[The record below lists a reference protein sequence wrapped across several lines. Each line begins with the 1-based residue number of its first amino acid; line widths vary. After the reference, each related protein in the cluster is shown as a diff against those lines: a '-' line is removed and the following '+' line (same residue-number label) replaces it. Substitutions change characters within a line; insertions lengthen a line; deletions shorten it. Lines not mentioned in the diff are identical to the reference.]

1 MTAPRK
7 FLIASWDGGG
17 NTPSAYN
24 LGTRLVRAGHRVRLI
39 GWPSMAGAAESSGL
53 EFGTYASMELWPVGL
68 SQDEGWDRLAALL
81 LGSATREDILAEA
94 ADFRPDV
101 MVVDCMMLS
110 AFEAASRL
118 GCPTAVLVHVLY
130 APFVL
135 EWGDAVLNTCLA
147 DVLAQTDRVLALTP
161 PGFDRDCVLPAN
173 TSYVGPI
180 NRPHGSGG
188 EAGGAMSDA
197 DLAWLTRPGD
207 PWLLLSLSTTLQGQG
222 KALPTLLEAV
232 GSLPVRGLLT
242 LGDVLPVESVS
253 APPNV
258 MVRAYVPHERV
269 LPHMSAVISHGGLST
284 ITAALSHGLPMI
296 CVPQG
301 REQPVNAARVQDLG
315 LGRSL
320 PTDCSADH
328 LAASI
333 GEVLGDNGFR
343 ARASDF
349 ARTIARLG
357 GGSVATRLVEDLA
370 G

>member
-24 LGTRLVRAGHRVRLI
+24 LGARLVRAGHRVRLI
-39 GWPSMAGAAESSGL
+39 GWASMAAPADSAGL
-53 EFGTYASMELWPVGL
+53 EFGTYASMEPWPVGL

-81 LGSATREDILAEA
+81 LGSGTREDILAEA
-94 ADFRPDV
+94 ADFGPDV

-110 AFEAASRL
+110 ALEAASRL

-135 EWGDAVLNTCLA
+135 GWGDAVLNTSLA

-180 NRPHGSGG
+180 NRLHDS
-188 EAGGAMSDA
+188 AGAMSDA
-197 DLAWLTRPGD
+197 DLAWLSQPGD
-207 PWLLLSLSTTLQGQG
+207 PCLLLSLSTTVQGQG
-222 KALPTLLEAV
+222 KALPTLLDAV
-232 GSLPVRGLLT
+232 GSLPVRGLVT

-258 MVRAYVPHERV
+258 MVRAYVPHEHV
-269 LPHMSAVISHGGLST
+269 LPHMSAVVSHGGLST

-301 REQPVNAARVQDLG
+301 REQPINAGRVQDLG
-315 LGRSL
+315 VGRSL

-328 LAASI
+328 LAAGI
-333 GEVLGDNGFR
+333 AEVLGDNGFR

-357 GGSVATRLVEDLA
+357 GGTVATRLVEDLA